1 MNRLFIYALLAALL
15 PAVSAAEDTS
25 YTCTYEG
32 LQRRVEI
39 VTEPGVSV
47 PCEVHYYKDSEA
59 PGEREVLWRASN
71 DAEYCETKTAEF
83 IGQLLAWGWTCGQ
96 GDAAVPLQE
105 PQQPVLEPE
114 SRAPADEE
122 VLAPAD
128 EDVLA
133 PGEAGD
139 DTDR

>member
-96 GDAAVPLQE
+96 GDAVTPAP
-105 PQQPVLEPE
+105 P
-114 SRAPADEE
+114 SRP
-122 VLAPAD
+122 
-128 EDVLA
+128 A
-133 PGEAGD
+133 PGEDLDAVEPPD
-139 DTDR
+139 AIAAEPDA